1 MSNNENI
8 NFGFLPLKTKKYYK
22 INRYMDKSKIINKFC
37 VIN

>member
-8 NFGFLPLKTKKYYK
+8 NFGFLPLKNKKYK